1 MLVARGLCAG
11 YGRSTVLQDIDLEV
25 GSGEIVT
32 LIGAN
37 GAGKSTLAKTIAG
50 LIELRGGTLTLS
62 GQNAGEMTAKERVRK
77 GLCLVPEGRQIFGSL
92 SIEANLRLGAYAHD
106 RMSEDQIRERIKE
119 ACEPFPV
126 LIARRHESAANL
138 SGGQQQMLAIARG
151 LMSAPAL
158 LILDEPS
165 LGLAP
170 NLVRDIF
177 KLVAGLRQT
186 GISILLSE
194 QNARQSLA
202 ISDRAYVIENGRIVS
217 AGAAKEI
224 AARSDIA
231 EAYLGIG
238 HQIGSQRGENM
249 SARRMRDILVELA
262 GQGR

>member
-1 MLVARGLCAG
+1 MLVARGLSAG
-11 YGRSTVLQDIDLEV
+11 YGRSTVLRNIDLEV
-25 GSGEIVT
+25 GVGEIVT

-37 GAGKSTLAKTIAG
+37 GAGKSTLAKAIAG

-62 GQNAGEMTAKERVRK
+62 GESAGQMSAKERVRK
-77 GLCLVPEGRQIFGSL
+77 GLCLVPEGRQILGSL
-92 SIEANLRLGAYAHD
+92 SIEANLRLGAYAD
-106 RMSEDQIRERIKE
+106 DKMGENEIRERIKVV
-119 ACEPFPV
+119 CEPFPI

-151 LMSAPAL
+151 LMSAPKIL
-158 LILDEPS
+158 VLDEPS

-177 KLVAGLRQT
+177 RLVSDLRRT

-217 AGAAKEI
+217 KGTAKEL
-224 AARSDIA
+224 AAREDIA
-231 EAYLGIG
+231 EAYLGVG
-238 HQIGSQRGENM
+238 HQIGSGSSGNI
-249 SARRMRDILVELA
+249 STDRMKDILSEIY
-262 GQGR
+262 RR